1 MSHDSLRDHSLH
13 DLFRME
19 ADGQRQVLTEGLL
32 ALERNPTAA
41 ATLEECMRAAHSL
54 KGAARIVGLSAAV
67 AVAHS
72 MEDCLVEAQHG
83 HLRLQRGTIDALL
96 RGVDLLGRIAD
107 TPAEA
112 AGLWA
117 SEDIEPVREFRDAL
131 AAALAAAGA
140 EAGAEDQ
147 PASDAAADAGGESSA
162 AEPAAD
168 EGEERVLRIAA
179 RNLHRMLGL
188 ASEALVE
195 SRWLDPYI
203 RSLARVKELQRRSA
217 LALDRLA
224 ERNAGLAADPL
235 SAELLARAQAE
246 LAEGQRLLGE
256 RVAALDAF
264 DRRLAG
270 VAHGLYEQALASH
283 MRPFADGTRGFKRMV
298 RDLARELGKE
308 ARLEIVGSRTPVD
321 RDVLARLEA
330 PLGHLLRNAVDHGI
344 EPAAQR
350 IARGK
355 AGEGEIRLEARHVSG
370 RLEIRIGDDGQ
381 GIDAERIRNAVVAR
395 GLADAD
401 TAQRFD
407 HDELLEFLF
416 LPGFSLRETVTE
428 ISGRGVGL
436 DAVQN
441 MVKQLHGSVRVF
453 SQPDQG
459 TRFQLQLPLTT
470 SALRA
475 LAVDIG
481 GEAYAFP
488 LARIVATALVS
499 REQVRSLEGR
509 QYFELGGRE
518 IGLVAARQVLEGGE
532 DAAGGAQLPVV
543 VIGGAHGEHLYG
555 LAVDRFSAVI
565 ELVVQPLD
573 PRLGKVKDI
582 AAGAILDDGTPVL
595 IVDVDDLLRSIER
608 LVATGHLAQ
617 VRHQDAAGAAERK
630 RVLVVDDSLTVRE
643 LQRKLIESGG
653 YAVEV
658 AVDGMDGWN
667 AVRLGRFDLVVT
679 DIDMP
684 RMDGIELVELIKKD
698 ARLRELPV
706 MVVSYKDREE
716 DRRRGLDAGADFY
729 LSKAGFDEQAL
740 MQAVAD
746 LIGGPLA

>member
-1 MSHDSLRDHSLH
+1 MSHDSLRDRSLH

-19 ADGQRQVLTEGLL
+19 AEAQRQVLTEGLL

-54 KGAARIVGLSAAV
+54 KGAARIVGLGAAV

-72 MEDCLVEAQHG
+72 MEDCLVEAQHDRL
-83 HLRLQRGTIDALL
+83 HLHRAIIDVLL

-112 AGLWA
+112 AATWA
-117 SEDIEPVREFRDAL
+117 NEEIEPVLTFRAAL
-131 AAALAAAGA
+131 DAALAAPAPA
-140 EAGAEDQ
+140 ADALE
-147 PASDAAADAGGESSA
+147 PASDASRPR
-162 AEPAAD
+162 PARKPKNACCASP
-168 EGEERVLRIAA
+168 RATCT
-179 RNLHRMLGL
+179 MLGL

-217 LALDRLA
+217 LALDQLA
-224 ERNAGLAADPL
+224 ERNAGLAADAP
-235 SAELLARAQAE
+235 SAELLARAQAD

-270 VAHGLYEQALASH
+270 VAHGLYDEALASH

-308 ARLEIVGSRTPVD
+308 ARLEIVGNRTPVD
-321 RDVLARLEA
+321 RDVLSRLEA

-344 EPAAQR
+344 EAPAQR
-350 IARGK
+350 LARGK
-355 AGEGEIRLEARHVSG
+355 PAEGEIRLEARHVSG

-381 GIDAERIRNAVVAR
+381 GIDAERIRRAVIAR

-401 TAQRFD
+401 TAARFD

-416 LPGFSLRETVTE
+416 LPGFTLRETVTD

-441 MVKQLHGSVRVF
+441 MAKQLHGNVRVF

-470 SALRA
+470 SVLRA
-475 LAVDIG
+475 LSVDIG

-518 IGLVAARQVLEGGE
+518 IGLVAAQQVLEGG
-532 DAAGGAQLPVV
+532 DAAAAGAQLPVV

-555 LAVDRFSAVI
+555 LAVDRFGSVI
-565 ELVVQPLD
+565 ELIVQPLD

-595 IVDVDDLLRSIER
+595 IVDIDDLLRSIER
-608 LVATGHLAQ
+608 LVAAGHLAQ
-617 VRHQDAAGAAERK
+617 VRHQDSAGAAERK

-643 LQRKLIESGG
+643 LQRKLIEAGG

-667 AVRLGRFDLVVT
+667 ALRLGRFDLVVT

-698 ARLRELPV
+698 PRLRELPV
-706 MVVSYKDREE
+706 MIVSYKDREE

-729 LSKAGFDEQAL
+729 LSKAGFDEDAL
-740 MQAVAD
+740 MQAVVD
-746 LIGGPLA
+746 LVGGPLE

>member
-1 MSHDSLRDHSLH
+1 MSNDSLRDRSLH

-19 ADGQRQVLTEGLL
+19 ADGQRQVLTDGLL

-54 KGAARIVGLSAAV
+54 KGAARIVGLGAAV

-72 MEDCLVEAQHG
+72 MEDCLVDAQHG
-83 HLRLQRGTIDALL
+83 RLLLRRGIIDALL

-112 AGLWA
+112 AGAWA
-117 SEDIEPVREFRDAL
+117 GEDGAPVLEFRAAL
-131 AAALAAAGA
+131 AAALAAPASEPESATHTTPAPAAIETDPAPA
-140 EAGAEDQ
+140 EAPAE
-147 PASDAAADAGGESSA
+147 
-162 AEPAAD
+162 

-217 LALDRLA
+217 LALDRLS
-224 ERNAGLAADPL
+224 ERNAGLSADPS
-235 SAELLARAQAE
+235 SAELLARAQAD
-246 LAEGQRLLGE
+246 LAESQRLLGE

-270 VAHGLYEQALASH
+270 VAHGLYDQALASH
-283 MRPFADGTRGFKRMV
+283 MRPFADATRGFKRMV

-344 EPAAQR
+344 EAPAQR
-350 IARGK
+350 LARGK
-355 AGEGEIRLEARHVSG
+355 PAEGEIRLEAHHVSG

-381 GIDAERIRNAVVAR
+381 GIDAERIRRAVIAR
-395 GLADAD
+395 GLADED
-401 TAQRFD
+401 TAQRFG

-416 LPGFSLRETVTE
+416 LPGFSLRDTVTD

-441 MVKQLHGSVRVF
+441 MAKQLHGNVRVF

-470 SALRA
+470 SVLRA
-475 LAVDIG
+475 LAVDIA

-509 QYFELGGRE
+509 QYFELSGRE
-518 IGLVAARQVLEGGE
+518 IGLVSARQVLEGG
-532 DAAGGAQLPVV
+532 DGATAGAQLPVV

-555 LAVDRFSAVI
+555 LAVDRFGSVV
-565 ELVVQPLD
+565 ELVVQALD

-582 AAGAILDDGTPVL
+582 AAGALLDDGTPVL
-595 IVDVDDLLRSIER
+595 IVDTDDLLRSIER

-617 VRHQDAAGAAERK
+617 LRPQDSAAAAQRK

-643 LQRKLIESGG
+643 LQRKLIETAG

-667 AVRLGRFDLVVT
+667 ALRLGRFDLVVT

-698 ARLRELPV
+698 PHLRALPV
-706 MVVSYKDREE
+706 MIVSYKDREE

-729 LSKAGFDEQAL
+729 LSKAGFDEDAL

-746 LIGGPLA
+746 LIGAPLA